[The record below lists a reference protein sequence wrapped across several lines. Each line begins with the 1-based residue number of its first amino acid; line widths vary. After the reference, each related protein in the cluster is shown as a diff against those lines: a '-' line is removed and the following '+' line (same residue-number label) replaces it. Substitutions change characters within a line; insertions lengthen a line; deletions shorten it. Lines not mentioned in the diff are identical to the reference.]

1 MFASWQ
7 HRLSHFYAAEFCES
21 DCNSLGCEGQLES
34 PFDCDPSQN
43 SLYDVF
49 SDAVN
54 NAPTHTPSIYTFRI
68 SLRWHFVNSS
78 LPERHNKVASTI
90 QLLAHTFSPSVL
102 PTFNNGPSCLAVQF
116 LLHYTKEAAVV
127 TLALIWGS
135 SEVTSTKDPL
145 HSGYSLYGIGIDF
158 WKQFSAVFPLRFFA
172 ALLEPVWTFFVA
184 NYVHPLKEGCNSS
197 MPLLFARFSYLKL
210 SCKDWTVMFDIIYTS
225 NRTVGIKHT
234 GHSLRL
240 GPFV

>member
-7 HRLSHFYAAEFCES
+7 HRSSNFYAAEFWES
-21 DCNSLGCEGQLES
+21 DCNSLGCEAQLES
-34 PFDCDPSQN
+34 PFNCDPSQN
-43 SLYDVF
+43 SLNGVF
-49 SDAVN
+49 SDAVH
-54 NAPTHTPSIYTFRI
+54 NATTHTPSIYTFRI

-78 LPERHNKVASTI
+78 LPKRHDNVASTI

-127 TLALIWGS
+127 ALALIWGS

-158 WKQFSAVFPLRFFA
+158 WKQFSAVFPLWFFA
-172 ALLEPVWTFFVA
+172 ALLEPVWTFSRQATFTPSRRGATALCPYCLHASVVWSCLA
-184 NYVHPLKEGCNSS
+184 RNEPWCSALDVVHWGLW
-197 MPLLFARFSYLKL
+197 RYLYFKQ
-210 SCKDWTVMFDIIYTS
+210 DGW
-225 NRTVGIKHT
+225 N
-234 GHSLRL
+234 
-240 GPFV
+240 